1 MEATAAGGAQ
11 GAPNKPWALVTGGS
25 RGIGAA
31 MRGQRK
37 DYEHTGN
44 PDDELTDEQFRRIE
58 FGDDEL

>member
-1 MEATAAGGAQ
+1 MCSDGVMF
-11 GAPNKPWALVTGGS
+11 L
-25 RGIGAA
+25 GIGIFAIAAVLVIVAFVA

-37 DYEHTGN
+37 GYEDTGN